1 MNFFELQLKWSSKG
15 EECPPIKREGTT
27 VFGCHDKKKGKFLLF
42 FSRGHFILPE
52 LFWVATQKSSSM
64 SWEKL
69 KFSLCPMNWT
79 LTSFANSRKELNLV
93 VNFKSTFNCD
103 TALRKGQNSNKKK
116 WVQTITGCHNYWTF
130 RITALVQN
138 ACLTEADSVVFI
150 VLGFVLKR

>member
-93 VNFKSTFNCD
+93 VNFKSTFNCY
-103 TALRKGQNSNKKK
+103 TALEITQLCIPGNLWEQRMSGLKIEAKQQRLGQL
-116 WVQTITGCHNYWTF
+116 
-130 RITALVQN
+130 TANQ
-138 ACLTEADSVVFI
+138 SIFI
-150 VLGFVLKR
+150 RRQKDIRDNF